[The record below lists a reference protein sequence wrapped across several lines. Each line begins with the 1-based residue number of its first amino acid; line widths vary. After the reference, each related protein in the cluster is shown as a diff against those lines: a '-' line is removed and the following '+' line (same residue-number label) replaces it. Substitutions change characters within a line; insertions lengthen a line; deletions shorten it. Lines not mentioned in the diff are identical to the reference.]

1 VEGDWGGEGEVEG
14 SPGGEQEAGEEGA
27 ASRILKVV
35 GSGRNYATLHNIKQL
50 KKCKEA
56 GVNKNRV
63 GTGSMNFNPPAL
75 PPPLPPTFHSSLD
88 NIPQFLGK
96 KHRILK
102 CNVFVTKRYL
112 RHRLGHCCVTS

>member
-1 VEGDWGGEGEVEG
+1 MEG
-14 SPGGEQEAGEEGA
+14 SPGGVREAGEEGA
-27 ASRILKVV
+27 GSRILKVV
-35 GSGRNYATLHNIKQL
+35 GSGRNYTTLHNIKQL

-75 PPPLPPTFHSSLD
+75 PSPPPPPH
-88 NIPQFLGK
+88 IPQFLRQYPTVSSK
-96 KHRILK
+96 ETPHLK

-112 RHRLGHCCVTS
+112 RRRLGHCCVTS